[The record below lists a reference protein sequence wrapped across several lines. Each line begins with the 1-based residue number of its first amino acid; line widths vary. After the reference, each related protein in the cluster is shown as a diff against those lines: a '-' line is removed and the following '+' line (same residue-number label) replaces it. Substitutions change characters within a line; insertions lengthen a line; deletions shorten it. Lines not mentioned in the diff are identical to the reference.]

1 MKEDASPE
9 VNYSG
14 DYRHESSPYRGNV
27 ISMQIFLWIMQ
38 PLKFL
43 ETCAQRHGDCFEAK
57 LETSGTLCFQSS

>member
-1 MKEDASPE
+1 M
-9 VNYSG
+9 N
-14 DYRHESSPYRGNV
+14 RPYRGNV

-43 ETCAQRHGDCFEAK
+43 ETCAQRHGDFEAK